1 MMEDLRKQAK
11 EGMAKKLASYG
22 GKSTGTSFNDKGHWG
37 SASSPVD
44 SAQINRKP
52 EGSDEAKAVRLAK
65 DGGSVKRLDRKP
77 RKSGGRV
84 HSDEA
89 ADKALVN
96 KMVKPECRTK
106 RAEGGGISKEELAAK
121 YAATAEKEKNTPRE
135 KIQEDVNKW
144 LDSRGNFKELVEM
157 GKKNGGR
164 AERADGGRVG
174 KGKATTVNI
183 VIGKTAPDDS
193 AMMPPPRP
201 AMAPPAP
208 PPPPAAPM
216 GAPMGAAPPMGI
228 GAAPG
233 MPPMMPR
240 KKGGRITSPADLT
253 AGAMSGEGRLQKVSL
268 QRAAK

>member
-84 HSDEA
+84 WEGSPKDEA
-89 ADKALVN
+89 EDKKLA
-96 KMVKPECRTK
+96 KKHGMSMEKFERSAIDK
-106 RAEGGGISKEELAAK
+106 KHDEQKSMEGLKS
-121 YAATAEKEKNTPRE
+121 
-135 KIQEDVNKW
+135 
-144 LDSRGNFKELVEM
+144 
-157 GKKNGGR
+157 GGR
-164 AERADGGRVG
+164 AKRADGGRVG
-174 KGKATTVNI
+174 KDKATTVNI
-183 VIGKTAPDDS
+183 VIGKTTPDDS